1 MTFRHIQSEA
11 LTSQTH
17 AHVPAVGGADL
28 VTPKSI
34 VTPGTL
40 SDCMN
45 FEVGEELGY
54 SVADGLFR
62 WSGKTNS
69 DVKQWFEADI
79 SEHVPD
85 PILTFRRGG
94 IYTVESTVTGDTA
107 KIKILDINDAV
118 TRIKFQVISGDWF
131 NSVYED
137 FDVTLGAGQESFIT
151 SDDDQFRVLQT
162 P

>member
-1 MTFRHIQSEA
+1 MTFRHIQTEA
-11 LTSQTH
+11 LTQQTH
-17 AHVPAVGGADL
+17 AHVPAVGGVDK
-28 VTPKSI
+28 VTPKSLA
-34 VTPGTL
+34 TPGTL
-40 SDCMN
+40 FDCMN

-79 SEHVPD
+79 TGGTGP
-85 PILTFRRGG
+85 LTFRRGG
-94 IYTVESTVTGDTA
+94 VYTVESTITGDTA
-107 KIKILDINDAV
+107 QIKILDINDDIS
-118 TRIKFQVISGDWF
+118 RIKFQVIGGDWF

-137 FDVTLGAGQESFIT
+137 FDVTFGGSQESFIT